1 MIGFCIGFW
10 GGWGVRDFFG
20 VWMILDTNERAVA
33 CIGVLDEI
41 VRKHTARSYGKC
53 LDVKNIYNKTIPKN
67 NV

>member
-1 MIGFCIGFW
+1 
-10 GGWGVRDFFG
+10 
-20 VWMILDTNERAVA
+20 MILVTNEHAVA
-33 CIGVLDEI
+33 YAGVLDEI

>member
-1 MIGFCIGFW
+1 MWGEVSRIFF
-10 GGWGVRDFFG
+10 GGWGIYV
-20 VWMILDTNERAVA
+20 TYEHAVA
-33 CIGVLDEI
+33 YAGVLDEI

>member
-1 MIGFCIGFW
+1 MWGW
-10 GGWGVRDFFG
+10 GGLYFFG
-20 VWMILDTNERAVA
+20 VWVILVTYEHAVA
-33 CIGVLDEI
+33 YAGVLDEI